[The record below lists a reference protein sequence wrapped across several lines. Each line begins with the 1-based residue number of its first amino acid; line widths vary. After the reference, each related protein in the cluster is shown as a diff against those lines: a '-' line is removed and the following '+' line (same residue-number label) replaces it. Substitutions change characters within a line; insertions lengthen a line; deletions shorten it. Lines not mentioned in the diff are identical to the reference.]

1 MANYRRLDRDKYVTK
16 TQYEKVLAERDRLKK
31 LVKALQDKY
40 EPKTMEDN
48 QETHNLELKGFE
60 FQGVSL
66 EPIYETLQNSSTYR
80 KYKINN
86 SYDYI
91 RISVKHITEDGEVDL
106 ELAYD
111 DLITQLSHK
120 GYFHD

>member
-40 EPKTMEDN
+40 EPKTVEDN
-48 QETHNLELKGFE
+48 QETHNPELKGFE

-66 EPIYETLQNSSTYR
+66 EPISGTLQNSSTYR

-91 RISVKHITEDGEVDL
+91 RISIKHITEDGEVDL

>member
-66 EPIYETLQNSSTYR
+66 EPICETLQNSSTYR